1 MARKKKN
8 EPKPVEFPEV
18 EQEQDVKPV
27 KLPDT
32 EYGEKEL
39 EDACFIPFENGFIG
53 PEVPADETP
62 TVAGDVEYTTTTLD
76 TSKVAMTIEVANKH
90 DMSYI
95 NDIGHAFEVIE
106 KCNLYIWSGL
116 DWGVGRIYEMARKE
130 WSKYILDMYE
140 WSDNGFKGN
149 KPEKPSEVA

>member
-1 MARKKKN
+1 MARKKKS
-8 EPKPVEFPEV
+8 EPKPVE
-18 EQEQDVKPV
+18 
-27 KLPDT
+27 LPDIEHT
-32 EYGEKEL
+32 EKEL

-62 TVAGDVEYTTTTLD
+62 TVAGSDLTVSTVE
-76 TSKVAMTIEVANKH
+76 SKPEDWVITNEEAAKH

-95 NDIGHAFEVIE
+95 NKIAHAFEVIE

-140 WSDNGFKGN
+140 WSDNGFKGTE
-149 KPEKPSEVA
+149 PEKPSEVA